1 MQVVINSS
9 PLIFLAKL
17 DYLAQF
23 LDYPDSFYIPQSVAD
38 EISVKSDSASQTIQS
53 FIGSGVL
60 QVRAVA
66 LINLAQS
73 LNQRLG
79 LGESEAIALGIEL
92 NADYVLLDDLAAR
105 KEAMRIGLTIRG
117 TMAAINRMRK
127 DERIKVDSLDTLYAR
142 CVQIDFRVKRS
153 IFDQI
158 FLDD

>member
-1 MQVVINSS
+1 MQIVINSS

-17 DYLAQF
+17 DYLDQF
-23 LDYPDSFYIPQSVAD
+23 IDYPDRFYIPQSVAD
-38 EISVKSDSASQTIQS
+38 EISIKSDPASQTIQT

-60 QVRAVA
+60 QVRAVT

-79 LGESEAIALGIEL
+79 QGESDAISLGIEL

-105 KEAMRIGLTIRG
+105 KEAIRLGLTIRG
-117 TMAAINRMRK
+117 TLAAINKMRRDGK
-127 DERIKVDSLDTLYAR
+127 IVVDSLDDLYAR
-142 CVQIDFRVKRS
+142 FVDIDFRVKRS
-153 IFDQI
+153 IFEQI

>member
-1 MQVVINSS
+1 MQIVINSS

-17 DYLAQF
+17 SYLDKF
-23 LDYPDSFYIPQSVAD
+23 LDYPDNFYIPRSVAD
-38 EISVKSDSASQTIQS
+38 EISVKSDSVSQIIQT

-60 QVRAVA
+60 KVHAVA

-79 LGESEAIALGIEL
+79 QGESDVISLGIEL

-105 KEAMRIGLTIRG
+105 KEAIRLGLTIRG
-117 TMAAINRMRK
+117 TLAAINRMRRDGK
-127 DERIKVDSLDTLYAR
+127 IVIDSLDDLYAR
-142 CVQIDFRVKRS
+142 FVEIDFRVKRS
-153 IFDQI
+153 IFEQI